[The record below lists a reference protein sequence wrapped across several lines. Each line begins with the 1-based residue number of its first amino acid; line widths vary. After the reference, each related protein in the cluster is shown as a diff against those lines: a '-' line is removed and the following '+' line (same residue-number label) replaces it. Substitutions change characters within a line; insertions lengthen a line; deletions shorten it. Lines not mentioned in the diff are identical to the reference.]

1 MARGRFTRWVRK
13 VSQRQLLTD
22 AQTRMARTEGR
33 AVARP
38 HGQDVFWQKVYA
50 PVYHRLPISLRNRVV
65 ASMPG
70 SHRRTW
76 TYPAPAD
83 GPALSLA
90 RAVENGRKEG
100 RAGTT

>member
-1 MARGRFTRWVRK
+1 MAKGRFTRWVRK
-13 VSQRQLLTD
+13 VSQQQLLTN
-22 AQTRMARTEGR
+22 AQTQMARTQGR

-50 PVYHRLPISLRNRVV
+50 PVFHRLPLSLRNRVV

-76 TYPAPAD
+76 QYALPAD
-83 GPALSLA
+83 GPATSLA
-90 RAVENGRKEG
+90 RAADGGGKEG
-100 RAGTT
+100 